1 MGKRVTLRCFIPLLC
16 AIYFVT
22 IYIFHGQLQY
32 EISAADDDEALAN
45 SYFSSKTGIMKKGN
59 LLHQRDL
66 KRKVL
71 QSAHSGQGSN
81 DNWQLEDK
89 LNSEPTSHPLFN
101 VGEDVYDHKC
111 FVPANLTKLTFI
123 ALEPS
128 AFLHSAYLDE
138 RYDTKVI
145 RIMSVMALEKRDRKL
160 DVSCHFIVNGTH
172 TIKHAFMYELCEN
185 HGKKYGG
192 YMWTCNIPPS
202 FTDFCHVNVSL
213 NVLPIHPN
221 YMPPETKTITM
232 PITRLKPKRIMFKY
246 SICVP
251 PLFGNISTYK
261 FIEFIELNRMFGVEH
276 FIFYNFDITNN
287 EILKLMNFYA
297 KQNIVT
303 LIDWKLPSVIR
314 KNQIWYNGQLSAHND
329 CLYRAMSLTQYLA
342 IIDIDEYL
350 VPHNDK
356 RTFHESFED
365 LFTADTCGLSFDSAF
380 YDQKFTNLTGKKK
393 TGLVTIDL
401 TGRSKLFSKVRTK
414 VMVQP
419 TKIFEVGI
427 HHISKPGTEDYKVLK
442 VNTSIAYLHHYR
454 TCVPN
459 YGMKCGNSET
469 DETLLPLAD
478 NLKKAVESVQA
489 KVLPKPNDESEA

>member
-1 MGKRVTLRCFIPLLC
+1 MGKRLTLRYFVPLLC

-32 EISAADDDEALAN
+32 EISAADGDETLAN
-45 SYFSSKTGIMKKGN
+45 SYLNSKIGVMKNGN

-71 QSAHSGQGSN
+71 QSAHSGQGAN
-81 DNWQLEDK
+81 DNLPLEDRFK
-89 LNSEPTSHPLFN
+89 SMTTPRPLFK
-101 VGEDVYDHKC
+101 VGEDVYDNEC
-111 FVPANLTKLTFI
+111 FVSANLTKLTFI
-123 ALEPS
+123 ALEPN
-128 AFLHSAYLDE
+128 AFVYSAYLDE

-145 RIMSVMALEKRDRKL
+145 RIMSVVALEKRDRKL
-160 DVSCHFIVNGTH
+160 DVSCHFNVNGTH
-172 TIKHAFMYELCEN
+172 AIKHAQMYELCEN

-192 YMWTCNIPPS
+192 FMWSCNIPAS
-202 FTDFCHVNVSL
+202 FTDYCHVNISL
-213 NVLPIHPN
+213 NILPIHAN

-232 PITRLKPKRIMFKY
+232 PITRLKPKQTRFKY

-251 PLFGNISTYK
+251 PLFGNISTDK
-261 FIEFIELNRMFGVEH
+261 FIEFIELNRIFGVEH

-287 EILKLMNFYA
+287 EILKLMNFYSNQ
-297 KQNIVT
+297 KIVT
-303 LIDWKLPSVIR
+303 LIDWKLPSLIR

-350 VPHNDK
+350 VPHNNK

-380 YDQKFTNLTGKKK
+380 YDQKFTNLTAKKK
-393 TGLVTIDL
+393 TGLVTVDL

-427 HHISKPGTEDYKVLK
+427 HHISKPATEDYKVLK

-459 YGMKCGNSET
+459 YGMKCGNSEI
-469 DETLLPLAD
+469 DETLQPFSD
-478 NLKKAVESVQA
+478 DLKKAVESIQA
-489 KVLPKPNDESEA
+489 RVLPKTNNKSIA